1 MYRRNFFEYIASDFY
16 NAMSIISL
24 ITDFG
29 TEDEYAG
36 IMKGVIYTVNPS
48 ARIVDITHNLEPQ
61 GIIQAAYVIA
71 SSYHYFPPGTVHI
84 IVVDPGVGSN
94 RAIIALEKNDHV
106 FLAPDNGVLTLIL
119 KDDHIG
125 AVIRVENSDFFLNP
139 VSRTFHGRDIFAP
152 VGAHISK
159 GLNIKKLGPPLSR
172 DKIKQ
177 IDIPV
182 PKILSKY
189 AVMGNIISIDR
200 FGNLI
205 TNISL
210 HDIENILKTSSAN
223 KIEIIAGKTRIS
235 GLSMNY
241 ASVRPQQQL
250 AVIGSRGYLEI
261 AVNRGNAKYILGAQ
275 KGESVKVRTVKPE

>member
-1 MYRRNFFEYIASDFY
+1 
-16 NAMSIISL
+16 MSIISL
-24 ITDFG
+24 LTDFG
-29 TEDEYAG
+29 TEDEYTG
-36 IMKGVIYTVNPS
+36 IMKGVIYSINPS

-61 GIIQAAYVIA
+61 DIVQAAYVIA
-71 SSYHYFPPGTVHI
+71 SSYRYFPPGTVHI

-94 RAIIALEKNDHV
+94 RAIIAFEKDDHV

-119 KDDHIG
+119 KDDPIRV
-125 AVIRVENSDFFLNP
+125 AIRVENPDFFLKP

-159 GLNIKKLGPPLSR
+159 GLNIKKLGTPVSR
-172 DKIKQ
+172 DEIKQ

-182 PKILSKY
+182 PKFIDKT
-189 AVMGNIISIDR
+189 AVIGNIISIDR

-210 HDIENILKTSSAN
+210 HDLKNILKTSSTN
-223 KIEIIAGKTRIS
+223 KIEIIAGETRIS

-241 ASVRPQQQL
+241 SSVQPQQPL

-261 AVNRGNAKYILGAQ
+261 AINQGSAKYILGTQ
-275 KGESVKVRTVKPE
+275 KGDSVKIRTVKPE